1 MLIKVEYFKNLV
13 FKQDK
18 KQNMFQQKRNIKT
31 QKPTDKIKICVLGGL
46 GEVGRNLSFIEYKDQ
61 ILVFDC
67 GLRFPEEDMPGVD
80 FIIPNVDYLEKN
92 RKKILGVFI
101 THAHYDHIG
110 AIPYIIEK
118 LGSPTIYT
126 APLTKAIILKRQAD
140 FPHQKELDVE
150 AIDLQKLQPITL
162 GHFKVYPYL
171 VNHNIPDTLGFAT
184 ETPLGTIFYMPDFKI
199 DFSPIIDKPIDLGRI
214 SYLASKNPLVL
225 MVDSTGSEEEGHSI
239 SEKGIYDDLERIFE
253 RASGRIIAATFASLI
268 SRLQQLIWLS
278 EKFNRRVVIDGY
290 SMKSNVEIARMMS
303 YLKINKNTLIS
314 PQEAQG
320 LLSRQ
325 LTILCTGSQGEDKAV
340 LMRIANR
347 EHKFFKVEK
356 GDTVIF
362 SSSVVPGNERTV
374 QNLKDSFYR
383 QGARVYHYKMMD
395 IHAGGHAQQ
404 EELKLMLNLIRPK
417 FLIPIHGQY
426 SMLQAHA
433 DLAEQLGIPKQNIVI
448 AENGQIIEATKET
461 INPTQYQVP
470 ANYVMVD
477 GLGVGDVGEVV
488 LRDRNQLSK
497 DGMLVVVAVVDG
509 EKGEIKGEPE
519 ISSRGFVYL
528 KDSQNLMNQTKHL
541 IKDVIKKTISKDHTT
556 NWTYVKDNLRDKIGE
571 FLFKETQRRPMI
583 LPFIVEV

>member
-1 MLIKVEYFKNLV
+1 MQHRKAKKEIKDSHE
-13 FKQDK
+13 
-18 KQNMFQQKRNIKT
+18 
-31 QKPTDKIKICVLGGL
+31 KIKICILGGV
-46 GEVGRNLSFIEYKDQ
+46 GEVGRNLSFIEYKNQ

-92 RKKILGVFI
+92 RKKILGIFI

-110 AIPYIIEK
+110 AIPYIAEK

-140 FPHQKELDVE
+140 FPYQKELDVE
-150 AIDLQKLQPITL
+150 AIDIEKLEPISL
-162 GHFKVYPYL
+162 GVFKIHPYL
-171 VNHNIPDTLGFAT
+171 VNHNVPDTLGFAT

-214 SYLASKNPLVL
+214 SRLASKTPLVL
-225 MVDSTGSEEEGHSI
+225 MADSTGAEEPGHSI
-239 SEKGIYDDLERIFE
+239 SEKAIYDDLERIFE
-253 RASGRIIAATFASLI
+253 KASGRIIAATFASLI

-290 SMKSNVEIARMMS
+290 SMKSNVEIARMMG

-383 QGARVYHYKMMD
+383 QGARVFHYKMMD

-404 EELKLMLNLIRPK
+404 EELKLMINLIRPK

-433 DLAEQLGIPKQNIVI
+433 DLAEQLGMPKQNIVI
-448 AENGQIIEATKET
+448 ANNGQIIEVSRDQ
-461 INPTQYQVP
+461 IVPTQYEVP

-477 GLGVGDVGEVV
+477 GLGVGDVGEIV
-488 LRDRNQLSK
+488 LRDRNQLAQ
-497 DGMLVVVAVVDG
+497 DGMLVIVAVIDG
-509 EKGEIKGEPE
+509 EKGELRGEPE

-528 KDSQNLMNQTKHL
+528 KNSQELMEKTKYI
-541 IKDVIKKTISKDHTT
+541 IKDVIEKTISKDHTT
-556 NWTYVKDNLRDKIGE
+556 NWAYVKDNLRDKVGE
-571 FLFKETQRRPMI
+571 FLFKETQRRPMV

>member
-1 MLIKVEYFKNLV
+1 MLQYKKTIKVPKASS
-13 FKQDK
+13 
-18 KQNMFQQKRNIKT
+18 
-31 QKPTDKIKICVLGGL
+31 DKIKICILGGV
-46 GEVGRNLSFIEYKDQ
+46 GEVGRNMSFIEYKDQ

-67 GLRFPEEDMPGVD
+67 GLRFPEEDMPGID
-80 FIIPNVDYLEKN
+80 FIIPNVNYLEKN
-92 RKKILGVFI
+92 RKKILGLFI

-110 AIPYIIEK
+110 AIPYIVEK
-118 LGSPTIYT
+118 IGHPTIYT
-126 APLTKAIILKRQAD
+126 APLTGAIILKRQDD
-140 FPHQKELDVE
+140 FPQQKKLDIE
-150 AIDLQKLQPITL
+150 SIDLKTLKPILL
-162 GHFKVYPYL
+162 GNFRVHPFL
-171 VNHNIPDTLGFAT
+171 VNHNVPDTLGFAV
-184 ETPLGTIFYMPDFKI
+184 ETSLGTIFYIPDFKL
-199 DFSPIIDKPIDLGRI
+199 DFSPIIDSPIDLGRI

-225 MVDSTGSEEEGHSI
+225 MMDSTGAEETNHSI
-239 SEKGIYDDLERIFE
+239 SEKAIYEDLERIFE

-268 SRLQQLIWLS
+268 SRLQQIIWLS

-290 SMKSNVEIARMMS
+290 SMKSNVEIARMMN

-325 LTILCTGSQGEDKAV
+325 LTILCTGSQGEDRAV

-404 EELKLMLNLIRPK
+404 EELKLMINLIRPK

-433 DLAEQLGIPKQNIVI
+433 DLAEQLGMTKQNIVV
-448 AENGQIIEATKET
+448 ANNGQIIEVSKDQIVA
-461 INPTQYQVP
+461 TQYEVP

-497 DGMLVVVAVVDG
+497 DGMLVIVTVIDG
-509 EKGEIKGEPE
+509 EKGEMRSEPE

-528 KDSQNLMNQTKHL
+528 KDSQKLMNETKHI
-541 IKDVIKKTISKDHTT
+541 IKDIVQKTISKDHTT
-556 NWTYVKDNLRDKIGE
+556 NWAYVKDNLRDKVGE

-583 LPFIVEV
+583 LPFIVEI

>member
-1 MLIKVEYFKNLV
+1 MQHRKAKKEIKDSHE
-13 FKQDK
+13 
-18 KQNMFQQKRNIKT
+18 
-31 QKPTDKIKICVLGGL
+31 KIKICILGGV
-46 GEVGRNLSFIEYKDQ
+46 GEVGRNLSFIEYKNQ

-92 RKKILGVFI
+92 RKKILGIFI

-110 AIPYIIEK
+110 AIPYIAEK

-140 FPHQKELDVE
+140 FPYQKELDVE
-150 AIDLQKLQPITL
+150 AIDIEKLEPISL
-162 GHFKVYPYL
+162 GVFKIHPYL
-171 VNHNIPDTLGFAT
+171 VNHNVPDTLGFAT

-214 SYLASKNPLVL
+214 SRLASKTPLVL
-225 MVDSTGSEEEGHSI
+225 MADSTGAEEPGHSI
-239 SEKGIYDDLERIFE
+239 SEKAIYDDLERIFE
-253 RASGRIIAATFASLI
+253 KASGRIIAATFASLI

-290 SMKSNVEIARMMS
+290 SMKSNVEIARMMG

-383 QGARVYHYKMMD
+383 QGARVFHYKMMD

-404 EELKLMLNLIRPK
+404 EELKLMINLIRPK

-433 DLAEQLGIPKQNIVI
+433 DLAEQLGMPKQNIVI
-448 AENGQIIEATKET
+448 ANNGQIIEVGKEQ
-461 INPTQYQVP
+461 IMPTQYEVP

-477 GLGVGDVGEVV
+477 GLGVGDVGEIV
-488 LRDRNQLSK
+488 LRDRNQLAQ
-497 DGMLVVVAVVDG
+497 DGMLVIVAVIDG
-509 EKGEIKGEPE
+509 EKGELRGEPE

-528 KDSQNLMNQTKHL
+528 KNSQELMEKTKYI
-541 IKDVIKKTISKDHTT
+541 IKDVIEKTISKDHTT
-556 NWTYVKDNLRDKIGE
+556 NWAYVKDNLRDKVGE
-571 FLFKETQRRPMI
+571 FLFKETQRRPMV

>member
-1 MLIKVEYFKNLV
+1 MIQHKKDTKSSEEKV
-13 FKQDK
+13 
-18 KQNMFQQKRNIKT
+18 
-31 QKPTDKIKICVLGGL
+31 KICILGGV
-46 GEVGRNLSFIEYKDQ
+46 GEVGRNLSFIEYKNQ

-67 GLRFPEEDMPGVD
+67 GLRFPEEDMPGID
-80 FIIPNVDYLEKN
+80 FIIPNIDYLEKN
-92 RKKILGVFI
+92 RKKILGMFI

-110 AIPYIIEK
+110 AIPYIVER

-126 APLTKAIILKRQAD
+126 APLTKAIILKRQDD
-140 FPHQKELDVE
+140 FPHQKKLDIEEINVE
-150 AIDLQKLQPITL
+150 KLDSISI
-162 GHFKVYPYL
+162 GAFRVHPYL
-171 VNHNIPDTLGFAT
+171 VNHNVPTTLGFAV
-184 ETPLGTIFYMPDFKI
+184 ETHLGSIFYMPDFKI
-199 DFSPIIDKPIDLGRI
+199 DFNPIIDSPIDLGRI
-214 SYLASKNPLVL
+214 TRLASKNALVL
-225 MVDSTGSEEEGHSI
+225 MADSTGAEESGHSI
-239 SEKGIYDDLERIFE
+239 SERAIYEELEKIFQK
-253 RASGRIIAATFASLI
+253 APGRIIAATFASLI

-278 EKFNRRVVIDGY
+278 EKYNRRVVIDGY
-290 SMKSNVEIARMMS
+290 SMKNNVEIARIMG
-303 YLKINKNTLIS
+303 YLQINKNTLIS

-433 DLAEQLGIPKQNIVI
+433 DLAEQLGMPKQNIVI
-448 AENGQIIEATKET
+448 ANNGQIIEVTRNQIVA
-461 INPTQYQVP
+461 TQYEVP

-488 LRDRNQLSK
+488 LRDRNQLAK
-497 DGMLVVVAVVDG
+497 DGMLVVVAVIDG
-509 EKGEIKGEPE
+509 QKGELRGEPE
-519 ISSRGFVYL
+519 ISSRGFVYF
-528 KDSQNLMNQTKHL
+528 KESQDLMNQTKHL
-541 IKDVIKKTISKDHTT
+541 IKDIIKKTISKDHTT
-556 NWTYVKDNLRDKIGE
+556 NWAYVKDNLRDKIGN

>member
-1 MLIKVEYFKNLV
+1 MMRDKNKKEIKDSGEKL
-13 FKQDK
+13 
-18 KQNMFQQKRNIKT
+18 
-31 QKPTDKIKICVLGGL
+31 KICILGGV
-46 GEVGRNLSFIEYKDQ
+46 GEVGRNLSFIEYKNQ

-67 GLRFPEEDMPGVD
+67 GLRFPEEDMPGID

-92 RKKILGVFI
+92 RKKILGIFVS
-101 THAHYDHIG
+101 HAHYDHIG
-110 AIPYIIEK
+110 AIPYVVEK

-140 FPHQKELDVE
+140 FPYQKELDVE
-150 AIDLQKLQPITL
+150 AIDTEKLEPINL
-162 GHFKVYPYL
+162 GHFRVHPYL
-171 VNHNIPDTLGFAT
+171 VNHNVPDTLGFAV
-184 ETPLGTIFYMPDFKI
+184 ETPLGTIFYMSDFKI

-214 SYLASKNPLVL
+214 SRLASRNPLVL
-225 MVDSTGSEEEGHSI
+225 MADSTGAEEPGHSI
-239 SEKGIYDDLERIFE
+239 SERAIYDDLERIFE

-290 SMKSNVEIARMMS
+290 SMKSNVEIARMMN

-383 QGARVYHYKMMD
+383 QGARVFHYKMMD

-404 EELKLMLNLIRPK
+404 EELKLILNLIRPK

-433 DLAEQLGIPKQNIVI
+433 DLAEQLGMPKQNIVI
-448 AENGQIIEATKET
+448 ANNGQIIEVTKNQ
-461 INPTQYQVP
+461 IIPTQFEVP

-488 LRDRNQLSK
+488 LRDRNQLAQ
-497 DGMLVVVAVVDG
+497 DGMLVIVAVIDG
-509 EKGEIKGEPE
+509 EKGELRGDPE

-528 KDSQNLMNQTKHL
+528 KNSQDLMNQTKE
-541 IKDVIKKTISKDHTT
+541 IVKDVIKKTISKDHTT
-556 NWTYVKDNLRDKIGE
+556 NWAYVKDNLRDKVGE
-571 FLFKETQRRPMI
+571 FLFKETQRRPMV

>member
-1 MLIKVEYFKNLV
+1 
-13 FKQDK
+13 
-18 KQNMFQQKRNIKT
+18 MFQQNKT
-31 QKPTDKIKICVLGGL
+31 TKGFRQPQDKIKICVLGGV
-46 GEVGRNLSFIEYKDQ
+46 GEVGRNLSFIEYRNQ

-67 GLRFPEEDMPGVD
+67 GLRFPEEDMPGID

-92 RKKILGVFI
+92 RKKILGMFI

-110 AIPYIIEK
+110 AIPYIVEK
-118 LGSPTIYT
+118 LGNPTLYT
-126 APLTKAIILKRQAD
+126 APLTQAIVLKRQED
-140 FPHQKELDVE
+140 FPHQKKLDIE
-150 AIDLQKLQPITL
+150 AIDNNNLKPISL
-162 GHFKVYPYL
+162 GNFRVHPYL
-171 VNHNIPDTLGFAT
+171 VNHNVPDTLGFAV
-184 ETPLGTIFYMPDFKI
+184 ETPLGTIFYMPDFKV
-199 DFSPIIDKPIDLGRI
+199 DFSPIIDPPMDLGRI
-214 SYLASKNPLVL
+214 AFLSAKNSLVL
-225 MVDSTGSEEEGHSI
+225 MMDSTGAEEPGHSI
-239 SEKGIYDDLERIFE
+239 SERKIYDDLERVFE
-253 RASGRIIAATFASLI
+253 RASGRIIVATFASLI
-268 SRLQQLIWLS
+268 SRLQQIIWLS

-290 SMKSNVEIARMMS
+290 SMKSNVEIARLMG

-325 LTILCTGSQGEDKAV
+325 LTILCTGSQGEDRAV

-347 EHKFFKVEK
+347 EHKYFKVER

-374 QNLKDSFYR
+374 QNLKDTFYR
-383 QGARVYHYKMMD
+383 QGARVFHYKMMD

-426 SMLQAHA
+426 SMLQAQA
-433 DLAEQLGIPKQNIVI
+433 DIAEQLGMKRENIVVTN
-448 AENGQIIEATKET
+448 NGQIIEVTKNQIVATNQE
-461 INPTQYQVP
+461 VP

-497 DGMLVVVAVVDG
+497 DGMLVIVTVIDG
-509 EKGEIKGEPE
+509 ENGELRGEPE

-528 KDSQNLMNQTKHL
+528 KESQKLMAETKKL
-541 IKDVIKKTISKDHTT
+541 VKDIIQKTVSKDRTT
-556 NWTYVKDNLRDKIGE
+556 NWAYVKDNLRDKVGE

-583 LPFIVEV
+583 LPFIVEI

>member
-1 MLIKVEYFKNLV
+1 
-13 FKQDK
+13 
-18 KQNMFQQKRNIKT
+18 MFQQQNKT
-31 QKPTDKIKICVLGGL
+31 MKNPKDSQEKVKICVLGGV
-46 GEVGRNLSFIEYKDQ
+46 GEVGRNLSFIEYKNQ

-67 GLRFPEEDMPGVD
+67 GLRFPEEDMPGID

-92 RKKILGVFI
+92 RKKILGMFI

-110 AIPYIIEK
+110 AIPYIVEK
-118 LGSPTIYT
+118 LGNPTLYT
-126 APLTKAIILKRQAD
+126 APLTRAIILKRQED
-140 FPHQKELDVE
+140 FPHQKKLDIE
-150 AIDLQKLQPITL
+150 AIETNNLKPVSL
-162 GHFKVYPYL
+162 GNFRVHPYL
-171 VNHNIPDTLGFAT
+171 VNHNVPDTLGFAV
-184 ETPLGTIFYMPDFKI
+184 ETPLGTIFYMPDFKV
-199 DFSPIIDKPIDLGRI
+199 DFSPIIDPPIDLGRI
-214 SYLASKNPLVL
+214 AFLSAKNPLVL
-225 MVDSTGSEEEGHSI
+225 MMDSTGAEEPGHSI
-239 SEKGIYDDLERIFE
+239 SERGIYDDLEHIFE
-253 RASGRIIAATFASLI
+253 RASGRIIVATFASLI
-268 SRLQQLIWLS
+268 SRLQQIIWLS

-290 SMKSNVEIARMMS
+290 SMKSNVEIARLMG

-325 LTILCTGSQGEDKAV
+325 LTILCTGSQGEDRAV

-347 EHKFFKVEK
+347 EHKYFKVER

-374 QNLKDSFYR
+374 QNLKDTFYR
-383 QGARVYHYKMMD
+383 QGARVFHYKMMD

-426 SMLQAHA
+426 SMLQAQA
-433 DLAEQLGIPKQNIVI
+433 DIAEQLGMKRENIVVTN
-448 AENGQIIEATKET
+448 NGQIIEVTKNQIVATNQE
-461 INPTQYQVP
+461 VP

-497 DGMLVVVAVVDG
+497 DGMLVIVTVIDG
-509 EKGEIKGEPE
+509 ENGELRGEPE

-528 KDSQNLMNQTKHL
+528 KESQKLMSETKKL
-541 IKDVIKKTISKDHTT
+541 VKDIVQKTVSKDRTT
-556 NWTYVKDNLRDKIGE
+556 NWAYIKDNLRDKVGE

-583 LPFIVEV
+583 LPFIVEI

>member
-1 MLIKVEYFKNLV
+1 MQHRKAKKEIKDSHE
-13 FKQDK
+13 
-18 KQNMFQQKRNIKT
+18 
-31 QKPTDKIKICVLGGL
+31 KIKICILGGV
-46 GEVGRNLSFIEYKDQ
+46 GEVGRNLSFIEYKNQ

-92 RKKILGVFI
+92 RKKILGIFI

-110 AIPYIIEK
+110 AIPYIAEK

-140 FPHQKELDVE
+140 FPYQKELDVE
-150 AIDLQKLQPITL
+150 AIDIEKLEPISL
-162 GHFKVYPYL
+162 GVFKIHPYL
-171 VNHNIPDTLGFAT
+171 VNHNVPDTLGFAT

-214 SYLASKNPLVL
+214 SRLASKTPLVL
-225 MVDSTGSEEEGHSI
+225 MADSTGAEELGHSI
-239 SEKGIYDDLERIFE
+239 SEKAIYDDLERIFE

-290 SMKSNVEIARMMS
+290 SMKSNVEIARMMG

-383 QGARVYHYKMMD
+383 QGARVFHYKMMD

-404 EELKLMLNLIRPK
+404 EELKLMINLIRPK

-433 DLAEQLGIPKQNIVI
+433 DLAEQLGMPKQNIVI
-448 AENGQIIEATKET
+448 ANNGQIIEVGKEQ
-461 INPTQYQVP
+461 IIPTQYEVP

-488 LRDRNQLSK
+488 LRDRNQLAQ
-497 DGMLVVVAVVDG
+497 DGMLVIVAVIDG
-509 EKGEIKGEPE
+509 EKGELRGEPE

-528 KDSQNLMNQTKHL
+528 KNSQELMEKTKYI
-541 IKDVIKKTISKDHTT
+541 IKDVIEKTISKDHTT
-556 NWTYVKDNLRDKIGE
+556 NWAYVKDNLRDKVGE
-571 FLFKETQRRPMI
+571 FLFKETQRRPMV